1 MHDFATI
8 YAVSFVIVYFAQTT
22 TVRLEILTPQA
33 SQILDFNKGG
43 LFLIMT
49 YWDMDL
55 WYYQLLFY

>member
-8 YAVSFVIVYFAQTT
+8 YAVSIVIVYFAQTT

-55 WYYQLLFY
+55 WYY

>member
-22 TVRLEILTPQA
+22 TVRLETLTPQA